1 MLTNILIATVAIA
14 TGLSTLIYAK
24 QEALI
29 FHPHTL
35 PADHTFA
42 FPVPFEE
49 VVVDSSGVGIHT
61 LLFPKENSEGVVL
74 YFHGNAGA
82 LDSWGGLYADF
93 ETLPYDLWI
102 MDYRGFGKSEGKLS
116 GEADLQADAQ
126 AFYRA
131 AQERYPGKPMVIY
144 GRSIGTGVA
153 SWLATQH
160 PPEMLILETPYFNFP
175 DLAGELA
182 PWAPSAL
189 MRYALMNNE
198 HIQDQPFPVHLIHGD
213 RDALISVSHSERL
226 AALGEHIE
234 FHLIKGGEHNNLS
247 AFPRFHAVL
256 KQVFS
261 AE

>member
-102 MDYRGFGKSEGKLS
+102 MDYRGFGTSEGKLS

-226 AALGEHIE
+226 AELGEHIE

>member
-1 MLTNILIATVAIA
+1 MRV
-14 TGLSTLIYAK
+14 
-24 QEALI
+24 
-29 FHPHTL
+29 
-35 PADHTFA
+35 
-42 FPVPFEE
+42 
-49 VVVDSSGVGIHT
+49 
-61 LLFPKENSEGVVL
+61 
-74 YFHGNAGA
+74 
-82 LDSWGGLYADF
+82 
-93 ETLPYDLWI
+93 
-102 MDYRGFGKSEGKLS
+102 

-160 PPEMLILETPYFNFP
+160 PPEMLILETPSFNFP

-213 RDALISVSHSERL
+213 RDALISVAHAARL
-226 AALGEHIE
+226 AELGEHIE